1 VKTRLLKKHRQSS
14 QAYNKRSLTQGQ
26 VMHNNQKGLKRLEE
40 MILALVVR
48 EKNTNI
54 AMVDE
59 SYYCWCYNHETL
71 SLATPYN
78 NR

>member
-1 VKTRLLKKHRQSS
+1 MRLLKKHRQGS
-14 QAYNKRSLTQGQ
+14 QAHNKRSLTQAQ
-26 VMHNNQKGLKRLEE
+26 EMHNNQKGLKKLEE

-48 EKNTNI
+48 GKNTNI

-59 SYYCWCYNHETL
+59 NYYCWCYNHETP
-71 SLATPYN
+71 SLETPYN